1 VKQQGAGV
9 MTAYELNDLMM
20 SWYAMMGQDANMYLA
35 LVSGYLIVAYSIGA
49 KLSSVQAMIINV
61 FFAVWTG
68 SHVMAIFSEMGAV
81 LDIQQM
87 LIDMEA
93 YSFQSPNQSLAI
105 ASLFAAIQIGGII
118 AALYFMWTIRHPKSE
133 SPP

>member
-133 SPP
+133 

>member
-68 SHVMAIFSEMGAV
+68 SHVMV
-81 LDIQQM
+81 LTAEQ
-87 LIDMEA
+87 
-93 YSFQSPNQSLAI
+93 N
-105 ASLFAAIQIGGII
+105 
-118 AALYFMWTIRHPKSE
+118 RV
-133 SPP
+133 

>member
-1 VKQQGAGV
+1 MSAF
-9 MTAYELNDLMM
+9 ELNDLMM

-133 SPP
+133 

>member
-1 VKQQGAGV
+1 

-133 SPP
+133 

>member
-61 FFAVWTG
+61 FFA
-68 SHVMAIFSEMGAV
+68 
-81 LDIQQM
+81 QM

-133 SPP
+133 

>member
-1 VKQQGAGV
+1 

-49 KLSSVQAMIINV
+49 RLSSVQAMIIDV
-61 FFAVWTG
+61 FFAVWTA

-105 ASLFAAIQIGGII
+105 ASVFAAIQIGGII
-118 AALYFMWTIRHPKSE
+118 AALYFMWTVRHPRTE
-133 SPP
+133 